1 MLGLRYGGLL
11 SAENLAQQ
19 AIRGE
24 PALLPVGLTESRG
37 DLPINCWVEAAVL
50 MSLEAANASGGVVLP
65 PLYLYVAG
73 EPDTNLMLR
82 ALEEAVTMLRGL
94 GFRRILIIA
103 LHPWCESFLRSGK
116 TWGEEVVVVDLGKHF
131 PPEKLLKA
139 VRVRLSVGVNT
150 GVSSEDFKEGVRT
163 WRELVRYIA
172 REIRASKRQCS
183 STAT

>member
-1 MLGLRYGGLL
+1 MLRLRYGGLI
-11 SAENLAQQ
+11 SAESLAQQ
-19 AIRGE
+19 ALRGE

-37 DLPINCWVEAAVL
+37 DLPINYWVEAAVL
-50 MSLEAANASGGVVLP
+50 VSLEAANASGGVVLP
-65 PLYLYVAG
+65 PLYLYVAE
-73 EPDTNLMLR
+73 EPDANLMLR
-82 ALEEAVTMLRGL
+82 ALEEAVVMLRGL
-94 GFRRILIIA
+94 GFRKILIIA
-103 LHPWCESFLRSGK
+103 LHPWCGSFLRNNK
-116 TWGEEVVVVDLGKHF
+116 IWKEVVVVDLGKHF